1 MILKWNKLI
10 VQNFLAINDA
20 EVDLDN
26 QGLILIEGENTSDE
40 KFASNGA
47 GKSSLIPESI
57 TWCLY
62 NMTSKGVKGDA
73 VVNNKTKKNTMV
85 ALIGEQD
92 GDTYRIER
100 YRKHSLHANKVR
112 LFRNDIDITAKSN
125 DDTNAEIEKILK
137 ISHLTF
143 INSILFAQGEGLGA
157 FASLTDSKKK
167 EILDSLLNLDIYS
180 LAQEVAKKKVKE
192 SIAKIDE
199 KNREIERLNWDLEQV
214 DKLEEQDNKNYESTK
229 HMLQEEQ
236 KRLADV
242 IKLLN
247 DYPAKYFGFVEQK
260 RDNIEA
266 LNKKLDEISNI
277 DMSTEEAEF
286 NAAHLALNEVENQQ
300 RDLDRQKTDLVKR
313 YKSLSFSDN
322 CPVCGTPMDNS
333 HKIAEQDNI
342 KNELRPIMLGLQ
354 QIEQTKQPYIDAVN
368 EARERYD
375 AKLEEQKT
383 VVQRQREIT
392 TEVKRDEDY
401 IRTYEINLRQL
412 KNNVEVVKNTI
423 QKLQNVPEPISRDK
437 DRESIN
443 ESIKAAKKELVAL
456 ELAKKEDED
465 VVKVYSNEGVKSH
478 VLDFITPELNQRGNK
493 YLKQLAGENMELVF
507 STRTKK
513 KDGTYSDKFDVQLI
527 NTVGGDDYKAQSGGE
542 KKRADLSIS
551 LALQDLI
558 LENTNFIVYD
568 EVFDALDET
577 GVESVIELLKE
588 RVKTIGSIF
597 VITQSS
603 HFKALFEKVITITK
617 DHNGIS
623 NIKRGKN
630 IA

>member
-1 MILKWNKLI
+1 MKWDKLI

-20 EVDLDN
+20 EIDLDN

-62 NMTSKGVKGDA
+62 NKTSKGLKGDA

-85 ALIGEQD
+85 ALIGELD

-100 YRKHSLHANKVR
+100 YRKHALHDNKVR

-125 DDTNAEIEKILK
+125 DDTNAEIEKLLK

-157 FASLTDSKKK
+157 FASLTDARKK

-180 LAQEVAKKKVKE
+180 TAQEIAKKKVKE
-192 SIAKIDE
+192 AIERIEAK
-199 KNREIERLNWDLEQV
+199 KREIERLEWDLEQV
-214 DKLEEQDNKNYESTK
+214 DKLEEQDIKNYETTK
-229 HMLQEEQ
+229 DMLKDEQ
-236 KRLADV
+236 KQLADV
-242 IKLLN
+242 IKLQN

-260 RDNIEA
+260 RDNIVA
-266 LNKKLDEISNI
+266 LNKKLDELSNI
-277 DMSTEEAEF
+277 DMSVEEAEF
-286 NAAHLALNEVENQQ
+286 NRAHRALNEIENQQ
-300 RDLDRQKTDLVKR
+300 RDLERQKTELVKR

-342 KNELRPIMLGLQ
+342 KNELRPVMLGIQ

-368 EARERYD
+368 EARARYD
-375 AKLEEQKT
+375 EKIVEQKT

-392 TEVKRDEDY
+392 TEINRDEDY

-412 KNNVEVVKNTI
+412 KSNVEVVKETI
-423 QKLQNVPEPISRDK
+423 KKLQNVPEPVSRDK
-437 DRESIN
+437 ERETIN
-443 ESIKAAKKELVAL
+443 KAINVAKKELVAL

-568 EVFDALDET
+568 EVFDALDEV
-577 GVESVIELLKE
+577 GIESVIELLKE
-588 RVKTIGSIF
+588 RVKSIGTIF

-617 DHNGIS
+617 DKQGIS
-623 NIKRGKN
+623 TIKRGKQ